1 MFAIND
7 QSLEFKLD
15 CGADVTVIPSENVQA
30 YQQLLP
36 TDRILIGS
44 DGHQLD
50 INGMFNATLQ
60 SCSQQTAEKVYV
72 IRNLQ
77 EPLLGTPDLEKFNI
91 LQINQIDQ
99 VMSVTD
105 TGYQKYPELF

>member
-1 MFAIND
+1 
-7 QSLEFKLD
+7 
-15 CGADVTVIPSENVQA
+15 
-30 YQQLLP
+30 
-36 TDRILIGS
+36 
-44 DGHQLD
+44 
-50 INGMFNATLQ
+50 MFNATLQ